1 MDSIK
6 IFKGYNILPNPN
18 IPNQPSTTT
27 TTPTTTP
34 KPCPHRNPLT
44 TTVALSLIL
53 LLTLT
58 LAAALVA
65 LIYES
70 TTEAPDS
77 PSESLNAVCSLTP
90 HPRTCFTSI
99 SSLTF
104 NSSLADPELIFT
116 LSLRASLDQLK
127 NLTSLPK
134 TLISKSNDRRSES
147 ALRDCESL
155 FGDAVSR
162 LGDSVR
168 AVEVGAGER
177 VLDEGKIGDLMTW
190 ISGAMTYQETCLD
203 GLEEMGSTVLGEVR
217 VKVQKS
223 KEYLSNS
230 LAILANM
237 QSLLQKF
244 HLTMH

>member
-1 MDSIK
+1 
-6 IFKGYNILPNPN
+6 
-18 IPNQPSTTT
+18 
-27 TTPTTTP
+27 
-34 KPCPHRNPLT
+34 
-44 TTVALSLIL
+44 
-53 LLTLT
+53 
-58 LAAALVA
+58 
-65 LIYES
+65 
-70 TTEAPDS
+70 
-77 PSESLNAVCSLTP
+77 
-90 HPRTCFTSI
+90 
-99 SSLTF
+99 
-104 NSSLADPELIFT
+104 
-116 LSLRASLDQLK
+116 
-127 NLTSLPK
+127 
-134 TLISKSNDRRSES
+134 
-147 ALRDCESL
+147 
-155 FGDAVSR
+155 VSR